1 MEFSPWRLHRS
12 FSQPGSLDVS
22 FNGRGIGLTALRSV
36 APTAGLFLAQSAKVF
51 PFVRSFSRRIA
62 ANISG

>member
-1 MEFSPWRLHRS
+1 M
-12 FSQPGSLDVS
+12 S
-22 FNGRGIGLTALRSV
+22 FNVSGIGLTALRSV